1 MTRSTAVIG
10 DNQHQV
16 TKNLG
21 NILRVGLGADTDYTD
36 PSLANHVVSA
46 QFLFAT
52 QAKLLTYAHRP
63 GAAGAELV
71 PEVAVDYPEVSADG
85 RTYTFRLRTGDDA
98 YRFNTGETVTA
109 HHFAYAL
116 NRALRP
122 ELAAPAVG
130 FIDCI
135 AGAPDVVAGRSA
147 TAAGIEVV
155 SDSELRIH
163 LKVPVPDFLHR
174 VSMWYFGAM
183 PLDTP
188 IVEGGVDLVASAGPY
203 YVTER
208 VPGQVLELRRN
219 PYYRHGNRGHI
230 DGVSYVVGVD
240 FNETVDTIEAG
251 QLDYVADGIAPHL
264 EAYLGS
270 AYGVNSQQYLVRPS
284 LQLDYLALNTSR
296 PVFSDPRVRRAVNF
310 AIDRPAI
317 LKARGAHAGVLT
329 DHILPHGLPGFR
341 DEIIYPHDGPDYGRA
356 RAELPEG
363 YSVTEPVRVY
373 TWNALAGPRIGE
385 IIRENLGALGI
396 PVVIESCS
404 DTELYLRVGR
414 RDEPFDIAAVGITA
428 DYPDPSVFIN
438 QLLDGSLIK
447 RENNANNCYFDSPE
461 YNQRMR
467 DCARLSGEER
477 FAAYGQLDLDI
488 MRDAAPMIACDNN
501 TKRDFLSS
509 RVFGAYQHAV
519 YGVDFTA
526 LTLQPR
532 PTAARDA

>member
-1 MTRSTAVIG
+1 MTESTAMADARRSTTGNV
-10 DNQHQV
+10 
-16 TKNLG
+16 G

-36 PSLANHVVSA
+36 PSLCNHVVSA

-52 QAKLLTYAHRP
+52 QARLLSYAHKP

-71 PEVAVDYPEVSADG
+71 PEVASEHPQVSADG
-85 RTYTFRLRTGDDA
+85 CTYTFRLRTGTDA
-98 YRFNTGETVTA
+98 YHFNTGETVSA

-122 ELAAPAVG
+122 ELASPAVG

-135 AGAPDVVAGRSA
+135 AGASEVVAGRTT
-147 TAAGIEVV
+147 TAEGIQVV

-163 LKVPVPDFLHR
+163 LETPVPDFLHR

-188 IVEGGVDLVASAGPY
+188 VVAGGVDLVASAGPY

-208 VPGQVLELRRN
+208 IPGQVLELRRN

-230 DGVSYVVGVD
+230 DGVSYVIGVD
-240 FNETVDTIEAG
+240 FNDTVDTIETG
-251 QLDYVADGIAPHL
+251 QLDYVADGIAPQL
-264 EAYLGS
+264 ETYLGTTYDIN
-270 AYGVNSQQYLVRPS
+270 ARQYLVRPS

-296 PVFSDPRVRRAVNF
+296 PAFSDPRVRRAVNF

-317 LKARGAHAGVLT
+317 LKSRGANAGVLT
-329 DHILPHGLPGFR
+329 DHLLPHGLPGFR
-341 DEIIYPHDGPDYGRA
+341 DEIIYPHDGPDYERA

-363 YSVTEPVRVY
+363 YTAEEPVRVY

-385 IIRENLGALGI
+385 IIRENLGAIGI
-396 PVVIESCS
+396 PVVLESCS
-404 DTELYLRVGR
+404 DTELYLKVGR

-438 QLLDGSLIK
+438 SILDGSLIK
-447 RENNANNCYFDSPE
+447 RENNANNCYFNDAVF
-461 YNQRMR
+461 NKRMR
-467 DCARLSGEER
+467 GCARLTGEER

-488 MRDAAPMIACDNN
+488 MREAAPMIACDNN
-501 TKRDFLSS
+501 TKRDFVST

-526 LTLQPR
+526 LALQPL
-532 PTAARDA
+532 PTIAPGA